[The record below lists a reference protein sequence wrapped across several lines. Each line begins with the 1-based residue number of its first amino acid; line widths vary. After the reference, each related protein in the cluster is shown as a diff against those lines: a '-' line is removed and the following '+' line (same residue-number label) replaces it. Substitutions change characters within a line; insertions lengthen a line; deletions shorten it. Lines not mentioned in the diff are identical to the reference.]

1 MSLVAYQ
8 LFCHGVTSLDRKLKV
23 LYLVNDFPVR
33 HDQNPMTESIAQLEV
48 MGDEKIGQLV
58 FLPQII

>member
-8 LFCHGVTSLDRKLKV
+8 LFCYGVMSLDRKLKV
-23 LYLVNDFPVR
+23 LYLINDFPVC
-33 HDQNPMTESIAQLEV
+33 HDQNPMTKSIAQLEV
-48 MGDEKIGQLV
+48 MRDEDIGQLV